1 MFVEVGNSETS
12 PSFETLLKLWYVTG
26 EHLAFAPDTVET
38 RKVLKVLSLHFPLLK
53 LVVRIYKDELEVE
66 TYIQSREY
74 GTHDCIR
81 NVTYPKIKG
90 TIIFHEHGLH
100 IYDYSIHLNHS

>member
-1 MFVEVGNSETS
+1 M
-12 PSFETLLKLWYVTG
+12 
-26 EHLAFAPDTVET
+26 
-38 RKVLKVLSLHFPLLK
+38 LKVLSFHFSLLK

-90 TIIFHEHGLH
+90 TIIFHKH
-100 IYDYSIHLNHS
+100 